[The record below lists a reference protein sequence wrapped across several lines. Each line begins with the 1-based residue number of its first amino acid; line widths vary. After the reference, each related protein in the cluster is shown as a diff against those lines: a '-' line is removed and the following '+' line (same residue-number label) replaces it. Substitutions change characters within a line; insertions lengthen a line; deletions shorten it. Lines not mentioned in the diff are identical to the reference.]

1 LNVDQDYRL
10 KAGPDFLQRV
20 NEPGHFVEP
29 DFPVQRK
36 PIEPFLG
43 ATAAIEEP
51 HDHALPE
58 GCMVVL
64 GLCRPRRHAR
74 L

>member
-1 LNVDQDYRL
+1 MERAYPTLY
-10 KAGPDFLQRV
+10 A
-20 NEPGHFVEP
+20 
-29 DFPVQRK
+29 
-36 PIEPFLG
+36 IPFGARTILG